1 MVGSATRGECHDG
14 MSMLLHPVV
23 HLHVFNERG
32 EVYVQHRPEWK
43 TVQPGKWDTA
53 VGGHVDCGETVEAA
67 LAREAREEIGL
78 SQFTPEF
85 MCRYVH
91 QSAVERELV
100 YVYRT
105 TTDAPLA
112 PSEELD
118 GGRFMTLDELWQ
130 HMGHKERETTP
141 KVLPH
146 VSFCF
151 DQSVDC
157 YPQTS
162 LAMLCTSAI
171 LAHCS
176 SSVSLLPISH
186 EANPHCGL
194 RHKRSK
200 GIYLAAW

>member
-1 MVGSATRGECHDG
+1 MANLPVTPSARLPVNLLTDSDYNLFDMKHDNNKELLPLVDEEGHVVGSATRGECHDG

-67 LAREAREEIGL
+67 LVREAREEIGL

-130 HMGHKERETTP
+130 HMGHGFFTP
-141 KVLPH
+141 N
-146 VSFCF
+146 F
-151 DQSVDC
+151 
-157 YPQTS
+157 
-162 LAMLCTSAI
+162 
-171 LAHCS
+171 
-176 SSVSLLPISH
+176 
-186 EANPHCGL
+186 EAEW
-194 RHKRSK
+194 KRVF
-200 GIYLAAW
+200 GDE